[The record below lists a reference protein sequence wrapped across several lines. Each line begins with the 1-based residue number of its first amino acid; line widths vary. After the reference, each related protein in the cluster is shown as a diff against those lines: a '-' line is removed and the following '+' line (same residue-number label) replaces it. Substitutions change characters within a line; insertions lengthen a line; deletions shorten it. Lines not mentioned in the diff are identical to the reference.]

1 MRRDHVSVCERPFYL
16 SASVCNS
23 EARDFFLLDA
33 WIKTLAYFSSWTTR
47 DAPRWADLISLCF
60 RCSNTNR
67 ENPLREIPFAQ
78 VEIARILFRSEQ

>member
-1 MRRDHVSVCERPFYL
+1 MFLCVSAPFTYL
-16 SASVCNS
+16 LRFAT
-23 EARDFFLLDA
+23 RKRGIFFLLDA